1 MNLKEI
7 LASYKNIAVVGLSN
21 KPTKPSYVV
30 AEYLKKKGYRIIP
43 INPTVNEVLGEK
55 CYKDLKSLPENLK
68 KSLEIVNIFRPS
80 EEAKLIVEETVQLKK
95 EYGKPY
101 VVWMQL
107 GIVNEEAAEKAKKAG
122 IIVVMDKCI
131 MTEHKRIYS

>member
-30 AEYLKKKGYRIIP
+30 AEYLKKKGYRIIS
-43 INPTVNEVLGEK
+43 INPTINEVLGEK

>member
-55 CYKDLKSLPENLK
+55 CYKDLK
-68 KSLEIVNIFRPS
+68 KSLEIVNIFRPA

>member
-68 KSLEIVNIFRPS
+68 KSLEIVNIFRPA
-80 EEAKLIVEETVQLKK
+80 EEAKLIVEEVVQLKK